1 AEDEA
6 TFDMICKSDTVGV
19 FQIESRAQMA
29 MLPRLRPRNFYD
41 LVIEISIVR
50 PGPITGGMVHPYL
63 RRRQGKEEVKYPHS
77 SLEPVLKKTLGVPLF
92 QEQVM
97 RLAMIAAD
105 YTPGEADQLRRDMA
119 AWHRTG
125 RMERHR
131 ERLITRMQAKGI
143 AVEFAERVFEQI
155 RGFGEYGFPES
166 HAASFALIAYATA
179 WLKCHYHAEYTCAL
193 LNAQPM
199 GFYTPATIVED
210 AKRHHVVVRC
220 IDIQASDWDCT
231 LEHCADSAGGFAV
244 RMGLRYVKG
253 LGEGEWESIG
263 SARQAKPFASLE
275 DFVQRT
281 GLDEGSLSALAEAGA
296 FESFAVGRRN
306 ALWDMRRLIQM
317 RNQSLAMS
325 VREANPRFTPLTDF
339 EEVGWDYR
347 RTAHSARRH
356 PLEPM
361 RGDLIRQGLPDA
373 RTVASMKNGE
383 QIRYAGLVICR
394 QRPGTA
400 GGVVFMT
407 LEDETGFVNVVVWE
421 SVFQRYSVLAKTL
434 SFLGVTGK
442 LQVEDGVVHLVAERL
457 WEPRVELKPAQV
469 QSRDFH

>member
-1 AEDEA
+1 VE
-6 TFDMICKSDTVGV
+6 
-19 FQIESRAQMA
+19 
-29 MLPRLRPRNFYD
+29 
-41 LVIEISIVR
+41 
-50 PGPITGGMVHPYL
+50 
-63 RRRQGKEEVKYPHS
+63 YPHP
-77 SLEPVLKKTLGVPLF
+77 SLKPVLEKTLGVPLF

-179 WLKCHYHAEYTCAL
+179 WLKCHYHAEYSCAL

-199 GFYTPATIVED
+199 GFYMPSTIVED
-210 AKRHHVVVRC
+210 AKRHHVVVRS
-220 IDIQASDWDCT
+220 IDVLASDWDCT
-231 LEHCADSAGGFAV
+231 LERDDEQFAV

-253 LGEGEWESIG
+253 LGEAEWDHIAA
-263 SARQAKPFASLE
+263 ARQSRPFASLQ
-275 DFVQRT
+275 DFVRRT
-281 GLDEGSLSALAEAGA
+281 GLDEGALSALAEAGA
-296 FESFAVGRRN
+296 FDSLDVDRRN
-306 ALWDMRRLIQM
+306 ALWDVRRLA
-317 RNQSLAMS
+317 RTRDESLSIPA
-325 VREANPRFTPLTDF
+325 RESSPGFARLSDF

-347 RTAHSARRH
+347 RTSHSARRH
-356 PLEPM
+356 PLEPL
-361 RGDLIRQGLPDA
+361 RAALSQRDLPDA
-373 RTVASMKNGE
+373 QTVAAMTNGAK
-383 QIRYAGLVICR
+383 IRYAGLVICR

-421 SVFQRYSVLAKTL
+421 SVFQRYAVLAKTV
-434 SFLGVTGK
+434 SFLGITGT
-442 LQVEDGVVHLVAERL
+442 LQVEDGVVHLVAEKLWQPRL
-457 WEPRVELKPAQV
+457 ELQPASAR
-469 QSRDFH
+469 SRDFH

>member
-1 AEDEA
+1 
-6 TFDMICKSDTVGV
+6 
-19 FQIESRAQMA
+19 
-29 MLPRLRPRNFYD
+29 
-41 LVIEISIVR
+41 
-50 PGPITGGMVHPYL
+50 MVHPYL
-63 RRRQGKEEVKYPHS
+63 RRRQDKEAVEYPHE
-77 SLEPVLKKTLGVPLF
+77 LLKPVLEKTLGVPLF

-97 RLAMIAAD
+97 RLAMVVAD

-143 AVEFAERVFEQI
+143 TAEFAERVFEQI

-179 WLKCHYHAEYTCAL
+179 WLKCHYPAAFACSL

-210 AKRHHVVVRC
+210 TKRHDIIVC
-220 IDIQASDWDCT
+220 PIDIQASDWGCT
-231 LEHCADSAGGFAV
+231 LEHCAESSGGFAV

-253 LGEGEWESIG
+253 FGESEWGRIAQ
-263 SARQAKPFASLE
+263 ARQISPFVSLH
-275 DFVQRT
+275 DFVRRT
-281 GLDEGSLSALAEAGA
+281 GLDEGCLGALAEAGA
-296 FESFAVGRRN
+296 FDVLGIDRRT
-306 ALWDMRRLIQM
+306 ALWDGRRLARSQKE
-317 RNQSLAMS
+317 SLSLPA
-325 VREANPRFTPLTDF
+325 REHAPGFAALSDF

-347 RTAHSARRH
+347 RTSHSARRH

-361 RGDLIRQGLPDA
+361 RWSLIRRGLPDA
-373 RTVASMKNGE
+373 RSVASMKNGAR
-383 QIRYAGLVICR
+383 IRYAGLVICR

-407 LEDETGFVNVVVWE
+407 LEDETGFVNVVIWE
-421 SVFQRYSVLAKTL
+421 SVFQRYAVLAKTV
-434 SFLGVTGK
+434 SFLGISGTI
-442 LQVEDGVVHLVAERL
+442 QAEDGVVHLVAEEL
-457 WEPRVELKPAQV
+457 WEPRVELKPATV
-469 QSRDFH
+469 RSRDFH